1 VRAAGAEVFEDILRS
16 VKLVYRPYRP

>member
-16 VKLVYRPYRP
+16 VELVYRLYRL